1 MRQGKDKKEARKMKG
16 RHELKH
22 EMTKADCYLL
32 KHKLQHVM
40 SHDPHAGPDGKYL
53 IRSIYFDNFAN
64 KVLTE
69 KKEGYYKRCKF
80 RVRLYNNNFTFLN
93 LEKKSKMNNLTF
105 KEKCRL
111 TPAEYERIRVG
122 DIDWMQN
129 DERKLLNELHLH
141 MTLYQLK
148 PVSII
153 DYTREVFIKEEGNVR
168 ITFDSDVKTSFHNT
182 DLLNEHTPMI
192 DVLDYGTVIVE
203 VKYDGYLPDV
213 IKKLLQVSDRR
224 SSAFSK
230 YQLGRMFG

>member
-1 MRQGKDKKEARKMKG
+1 MNG

-40 SHDPHAGPDGKYL
+40 SKDPHAGPDGKYF
-53 IRSIYFDNFAN
+53 IRSIYFDNFSN
-64 KVLTE
+64 KILTE
-69 KKEGYYKRCKF
+69 KKEGFYRRQKF
-80 RVRLYNNNFTFLN
+80 RVRLYNHKFDYLN
-93 LEKKSKMNNLTF
+93 LEKKSKINNMTY
-105 KEKCRL
+105 KEKCQI
-111 TPAEYERIRVG
+111 TPEEYERIRLG
-122 DIDWMQN
+122 DIDWLQA

-141 MTLYQLK
+141 MTLYQIR

-153 DYTREVFIKEEGNVR
+153 DYSREVFIKEVGNVR

-182 DLLNEHTPMI
+182 DLLNPHIPMI

-203 VKYDGYLPDV
+203 VKYDGFLPDV
-213 IKKLLQVSDRR
+213 IKKLLQVSDRQA
-224 SSAFSK
+224 SAFSK

>member
-1 MRQGKDKKEARKMKG
+1 MKG

-122 DIDWMQN
+122 DIEWMQN

>member
-1 MRQGKDKKEARKMKG
+1 MRG

-32 KHKLQHVM
+32 KQRLQHVM
-40 SHDPHAGPDGKYL
+40 LPDPHAGPDGKYF
-53 IRSIYFDNFAN
+53 IRSIYFDNFTN

-69 KKEGYYKRCKF
+69 KKEGYYNRSKF
-80 RVRLYNNNFTFLN
+80 RVRLYNRDFNYLN
-93 LEKKSKMNNLTF
+93 VEKKSKVNNMTF
-105 KEKCRL
+105 KEKCSL
-111 TPAEYERIRVG
+111 TPEEFEKIRLG
-122 DIDWMQN
+122 EIEWMQY
-129 DERKLLNELHLH
+129 DSRELLNDLFLH

-148 PVSII
+148 PVTII

-168 ITFDSDVKTSFHNT
+168 VTFDSDVKTSFHNI
-182 DLLNEHTPMI
+182 DFLNPHAPMV

-203 VKYDGYLPDV
+203 VKYDGYLSDV
-213 IKKLLQVSDRR
+213 IKKLLQIGDRR

>member
-1 MRQGKDKKEARKMKG
+1 MNG

-32 KHKLQHVM
+32 KNKLQHIM
-40 SHDPHAGPDGKYL
+40 SKDPHAGPDGKYL

-64 KVLTE
+64 KILTE

-93 LEKKSKMNNLTF
+93 LEKKSKINNMTF
-105 KEKCRL
+105 KEKCRI
-111 TPAEYERIRVG
+111 TPEEYDKIRLG
-122 DIDWMQN
+122 DIDWMQY
-129 DERKLLNELHLH
+129 DERKLLNELHHH
-141 MTLYQLK
+141 MTLYLIK
-148 PVSII
+148 PVTIV

-182 DLLNEHTPMI
+182 DLLNSLTPMI

-213 IKKLLQVSDRR
+213 IKKLIQISDRR

-230 YQLGRMFG
+230 YQLSRMFG

>member
-1 MRQGKDKKEARKMKG
+1 MKG

-22 EMTKADCYLL
+22 EMSKADCYLL
-32 KHKLQHVM
+32 KQKLQHIM
-40 SHDPHAGPDGKYL
+40 SPDPHAGPDGKYV
-53 IRSIYFDNFAN
+53 IRSIYFDNFTN

-69 KKEGYYKRCKF
+69 KKEGYFNRCKF
-80 RVRLYNNNFTFLN
+80 RVRLYNNNFAYMN
-93 LEKKSKMNNLTF
+93 VEKKTKVNNMTF
-105 KEKCRL
+105 KEKCSL
-111 TPAEYERIRVG
+111 TPEEYEKIRLG
-122 DIDWMQN
+122 DIEWLQN

-148 PVSII
+148 PVTII

-168 ITFDSDVKTSFHNT
+168 VTFDSDVKTSFHNT
-182 DLLNEHTPMI
+182 DLLNLHTPMI

-213 IKKLLQVSDRR
+213 IKKLLQISDRR

>member
-1 MRQGKDKKEARKMKG
+1 MRG

-32 KHKLQHVM
+32 KQKLQHVM
-40 SHDPHAGPDGKYL
+40 SPDPHAGPDGKYF
-53 IRSIYFDNFAN
+53 IRSIYFDNFTN

-69 KKEGYYKRCKF
+69 KKEGYYNRSKF
-80 RVRLYNNNFTFLN
+80 RVRLYNNNFNFLN
-93 LEKKSKMNNLTF
+93 VEKKSKVNNMTF
-105 KEKCRL
+105 KEKCPL
-111 TPAEYERIRVG
+111 TPEEFERIRLG
-122 DIDWMQN
+122 DIEWMQH
-129 DERKLLNELHLH
+129 DTRKLLQELFLH

-148 PVSII
+148 PVTII

-168 ITFDSDVKTSFHNT
+168 VTFDSDVKTSFHNV
-182 DLLNEHTPMI
+182 DFLNPHTPMM

-203 VKYDGYLPDV
+203 VKYDGYLSDV
-213 IKKLLQVSDRR
+213 IKKLLQIGDRR